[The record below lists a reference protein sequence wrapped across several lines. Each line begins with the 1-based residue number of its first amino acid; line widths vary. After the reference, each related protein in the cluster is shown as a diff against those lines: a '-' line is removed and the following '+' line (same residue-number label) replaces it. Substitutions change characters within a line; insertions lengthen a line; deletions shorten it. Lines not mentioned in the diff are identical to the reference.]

1 MRRVN
6 STPTAVL
13 GFLEKPSVQIMP
25 HELALVMP
33 VCNEQACIVAVVQS
47 WLDVLSRLN
56 IDFRFIILNDGSTDG
71 TEEALAVFEHDR
83 RLHVINKQN
92 TGHGPTIL
100 LGYRQAVELGEWV
113 FQCDSD
119 DEMKADYFPCLWEK
133 RKEYHALLGKRAEYK
148 QTRSRK
154 FVSIC
159 SRIAIRLLY
168 GSGVADVNT
177 PFRLIRSNVLKQFV
191 NQIPDDTFAPN
202 ILISGMLARTGARI
216 YEHPV
221 PHEGRRTGKTSLVRL
236 KLWRCAL
243 KAFWQTLT
251 WRRVV
256 VFIDDKAA
264 GTPETVRENGSRGG
278 R

>member
-6 STPTAVL
+6 PAPTAVL
-13 GFLEKPSVQIMP
+13 GFLEKPGIQIMP

-33 VCNEQACIVAVVQS
+33 VFNEQACIVAVVQS
-47 WLDVLSRLN
+47 WLAVLSRIN
-56 IDFRFIILNDGSTDG
+56 IDFRFIILNDGSTDSTG
-71 TEEALAVFEHDR
+71 EALAVFKDDR
-83 RLHVINKQN
+83 RLHVINKEN

-100 LGYRQAVELGEWV
+100 LGYRQAVQLGEWV

-133 RKEYHALLGKRAEYK
+133 RKEYHALLGTRTEYK

-154 FVSIC
+154 FASIC
-159 SRIAIRLLY
+159 SRIAVRLLY
-168 GSGVADVNT
+168 GSAVADVNT
-177 PFRLIRSNVLKQFV
+177 PFRLIRSNVLKQFL

-202 ILISGMLARTGARI
+202 ILISGVLARMGARI

-221 PHEGRRTGKTSLVRL
+221 PHENRRTGKTSLVRL
-236 KLWRCAL
+236 KLWRCAV
-243 KAFWQTLT
+243 KALWQTLT
-251 WRRVV
+251 WRGAA
-256 VFIDDKAA
+256 VFIDYKAA
-264 GTPETVRENGSRGG
+264 GAPEMVRENGSRGG